1 MTSAVPPNSQE
12 HAADGAASQDE
23 LRMAAPVSSDQG
35 HTEDSALSLL
45 GKTDLAVETIETLA
59 HTASLLKYRRVKL
72 ALVTHPRTPRHI
84 SLPLLRQMYTFDLM
98 QVALTAVVAG
108 DLKRAAEDSLCARL
122 ESVPAGER
130 TSLARKASGRVA
142 ATLLL
147 DKDARVMQ
155 AALQNGRLTEAHVI
169 QALMR
174 PNSSI
179 SLVEAICHHRD
190 WSVRREVRAALLRHE
205 KTPMARAM
213 EFARSFAPPQLQEI
227 LRTSKLPENIKGYL
241 LRELAQR
248 GKGTGAGR

>member
-1 MTSAVPPNSQE
+1 MSSAVPPNSQE
-12 HAADGAASQDE
+12 DAADAVAPPTESPVVAPAAS
-23 LRMAAPVSSDQG
+23 DQV

-45 GKTDLAVETIETLA
+45 AKADLSVELIEKLA
-59 HTASLLKYRRVKL
+59 RTASLLKYRRVKM

-98 QVALTAVVAG
+98 QVALTPVVAG

-147 DKDARVMQ
+147 DKEARVMQ

-169 QALMR
+169 QAVMR

-179 SLVEAICHHRD
+179 ALVEAICHHRD

-227 LRTSKLPENIKGYL
+227 LQTSKLPENIKGYL

-248 GKGTGAGR
+248 GKAAGAGR